1 MSIEAMKQARDL
13 LLAYQNMGDFRVA
26 NNCLSTVHAL
36 TKAIEQ
42 AEKQDADEWYEKAL
56 WGEKQEPVAYLMD
69 GELFTAAEYQAIA
82 EQGDGAQ
89 PLYAASIRKEWVGLD
104 DNEIQDT
111 EHFCG
116 DVFEFAR
123 AIEAKLKEKN
133 T

>member
-1 MSIEAMKQARDL
+1 MSIEAMKQEHSKRH
-13 LLAYQNMGDFRVA
+13 
-26 NNCLSTVHAL
+26 NCPHCEREFACNHH
-36 TKAIEQ
+36 
-42 AEKQDADEWYEKAL
+42 
-56 WGEKQEPVAYLMD
+56 
-69 GELFTAAEYQAIA
+69 
-82 EQGDGAQ
+82 
-89 PLYAASIRKEWVGLD
+89 EWVDLD